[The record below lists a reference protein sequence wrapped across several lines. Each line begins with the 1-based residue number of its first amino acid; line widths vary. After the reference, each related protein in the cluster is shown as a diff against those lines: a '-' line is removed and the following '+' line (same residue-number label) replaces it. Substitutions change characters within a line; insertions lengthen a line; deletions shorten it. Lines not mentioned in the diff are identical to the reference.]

1 MPIFAINL
9 TAIKIMAIKIIRNE
23 ILRQTNRIGIA
34 QAD

>member
-23 ILRQTNRIGIA
+23 ILRQTNRIEIA

>member
-9 TAIKIMAIKIIRNE
+9 TAIKIMAIKIIRDE
-23 ILRQTNRIGIA
+23 ILRQTNRAGIA

>member
-23 ILRQTNRIGIA
+23 ILRQTNGTGIS

>member
-9 TAIKIMAIKIIRNE
+9 TAIKIMAIKIIQNE